1 MSATSGFGR
10 SDVARCWAGFASLGA
25 GLVHLAVVREHL
37 AEWWLFG
44 AFFIGIGV
52 FQIVWAM
59 LALARDRAPFPRAV
73 AAVNAGV
80 IALWVATRTVGLPVG
95 PERGTPEAVGVADVV
110 CAVLQAVVVVLLVAA
125 VRVPREERTPHLAA
139 GARLA
144 LLGIGALAMA
154 AVTTPALAAT
164 EAGEHAH
171 PHGEHG
177 TSQQDDG
184 DGHHDDGHTHDGE
197 HGH

>member
-1 MSATSGFGR
+1 MPATGGFGR

-44 AFFIGIGV
+44 AFFVVVGALQVGYAV
-52 FQIVWAM
+52 
-59 LALARDRAPFPRAV
+59 LALARDRAPAPRSV
-73 AAVNAGV
+73 AAVNAGLIV
-80 IALWVATRTVGLPVG
+80 LWAVTRAVGLPVG
-95 PERGTPEAVGVADVV
+95 PERWTPEAVGVADVL
-110 CAVLQAVVVVLLVAA
+110 CAVLEVVVVGLLVAA
-125 VRVPREERTPHLAA
+125 VRVPRHGRPLHLAA

-144 LLGIGALAMA
+144 LLGVGALAMA

-171 PHGEHG
+171 PHGQHG
-177 TSQQDDG
+177 SP
-184 DGHHDDGHTHDGE
+184 
-197 HGH
+197 

>member
-1 MSATSGFGR
+1 MAVTSDFGR

-52 FQIVWAM
+52 FQIVWAL
-59 LALARDRAPFPRAV
+59 LALGRDRAPFPRVV
-73 AAVNAGV
+73 AALNAGV
-80 IALWVATRTVGLPVG
+80 IALWVITRTVGLPVG
-95 PERGTPEAVGVADVV
+95 PERWTPEAVGMADVV
-110 CAVLQAVVVVLLVAA
+110 CAVLQAIVVVLLVAA
-125 VRVPREERTPHLAA
+125 VRVPRKGRTPPLAA

-171 PHGEHG
+171 PHGEHAP
-177 TSQQDDG
+177 SQRDG
-184 DGHHDDGHTHDGE
+184 DGPGDGH
-197 HGH
+197 GH

>member
-1 MSATSGFGR
+1 MRDTSGFGR

-25 GLVHLAVVREHL
+25 GLVHFAVVTEHL

-52 FQIVWAM
+52 LQIGWAV
-59 LALARDRAPFPRAV
+59 LALARDRMPVPRAI
-73 AAVNAGV
+73 AALNASVVG
-80 IALWVATRTVGLPVG
+80 LWVVTRTVGLPVG
-95 PERGTPEAVGVADVV
+95 PDRWAPEAVGVADVV
-110 CAVLQAVVVVLLVAA
+110 CTALQAVVVVLVLAA
-125 VRVPREERTPHLAA
+125 VRAPREARAPHLTA
-139 GARLA
+139 GVRLA
-144 LLGIGALAMA
+144 LLGVGAVAMA

-177 TSQQDDG
+177 TSQHDE
-184 DGHHDDGHTHDGE
+184 GH
-197 HGH
+197 